1 MKCIFCGAADT
12 RVLESRQTEEGRSIR
27 RRRECACCSERFTT
41 YERVEKVPLF
51 VIKKDGRREAFNAD
65 KILKGVIKA
74 CEKRP
79 VSFERIQALVS
90 EVEVLL
96 ANRIES
102 EIPSSLIGEII
113 MDKLRELDDVAYV
126 RFASVYREFKD
137 LNMFMHEMENLIQKK
152 KKD

>member
-96 ANRIES
+96 ANRMES